1 MTDTLN
7 SAMGSTLGS
16 TLGSILQFW
25 FGDLDDD
32 GLCAPE
38 QNALWFKSRTETDRL
53 IRDKFGDLVDQAI
66 AGNLDHWQETDE
78 GLVAIVLLLDQF
90 TRNIFRDTPRAFSGD
105 SKALD
110 LALRNIATGRYKN
123 LPLVHRASLFLP
135 LEHSEELAIQHRSVE
150 LFAELIAQSGHE
162 MIAGFGRY
170 ATAHRDVIEQFGR
183 FPHRNAILGRIST
196 EAELAYLDS
205 HGGF

>member
-1 MTDTLN
+1 MTDTLH
-7 SAMGSTLGS
+7 SAMDS
-16 TLGSILQFW
+16 TLGSILNFW

-78 GLVAIVLLLDQF
+78 GLVALVLLLDQF

-110 LALRNIATGRYKN
+110 LALRNIATGRYKK
-123 LPLVHRASLFLP
+123 LPLVHRASLFMP

-162 MIAGFGRY
+162 MITGFGRY

>member
-7 SAMGSTLGS
+7 SALGS
-16 TLGSILQFW
+16 ILGSILQFW

-38 QNALWFKSRTETDRL
+38 QNALWFKSSVETDEL
-53 IRDKFGDLVDQAI
+53 IRDKFGELVDRAI
-66 AGNLDHWQETDE
+66 AGKLDHWQETDE
-78 GLVAIVLLLDQF
+78 GLVALLLLLDQF
-90 TRNIFRDTPRAFSGD
+90 TRNIFRDTPQAFSGD
-105 SKALD
+105 NKALD

-123 LPLVHRASLFLP
+123 LPLVHRVSLFLP
-135 LEHSEELAIQHRSVE
+135 LEHSEELAMQHRSVE

-162 MIAGFGRY
+162 MIKGFGRY

-196 EAELAYLDS
+196 EAELAYLDT